1 MKKSSPNVR
10 VNLEQ
15 SQQQAQHHKILK
27 KSQTALQENGKG
39 SNGFAEIPP
48 TLNTWSFL
56 NTGFYHVIGMQTAI
70 RLLQTFVT
78 HFNSLAI

>member
-48 TLNTWSFL
+48 TLNT
-56 NTGFYHVIGMQTAI
+56 
-70 RLLQTFVT
+70 
-78 HFNSLAI
+78 